1 VEKALIEAT
10 EKQLGLLWLTLGLC
24 AECSDRH
31 SISRN
36 HFLKSPG
43 YEDSNNLD
51 VLVAAGLNKRAEKD
65 GQKIAGH
72 TTDGMTRNY
81 QKLDSGEFAG

>member
-1 VEKALIEAT
+1 MIEAT
-10 EKQLGLLWLTLGLC
+10 EKQLGLLWLTIGLC

-36 HFLKSPG
+36 HFLTSPG
-43 YEDSNNLD
+43 YEDSNNFD
-51 VLVAAGLNKRAEKD
+51 VLVAAGLNKRAGKD

-72 TTDGMTRNY
+72 TTEDMTKNY
-81 QKLDSGEFAG
+81 QKLDIG